1 MVGIFYFGEE
11 VRRMDERELKQMLE
25 HHIRDQTQIS
35 REMLERITRVETK
48 QDSLLQACPTC
59 QNEIKEQGKAIVAV
73 TESSKSAHHRIDGI
87 RTSAGLIA
95 TIVGTVI
102 GAVFTM
108 VNFILNRGH

>member
-1 MVGIFYFGEE
+1 VDEHE
-11 VRRMDERELKQMLE
+11 VKQMLE
-25 HHIRDQTQIS
+25 HHIRDQTKIS

-73 TESSKSAHHRIDGI
+73 TESSKSAHYRIDGI
-87 RTSAGLIA
+87 RTSACLIA
-95 TIVGTVI
+95 TILGTVI

-108 VNFILNRGH
+108 ANFVLNRGH